1 MVNRIEAKESVDLIH
16 GINRTFSTGVTMNRY
31 IVTPGSGTLCLSRGR
46 LYVIGEFGGVSASC
60 LLNGAL
66 GRDVSRN
73 VSMCSI
79 TRLAFSPTLSTYTG
93 YTGFTA
99 TWMKYL
105 PHGNRPRCYYRRAST
120 TCRSKFHLLRIYF
133 VLSSFSRIPRILV
146 YLRYTSFRI
155 LESLLFISL
164 LKFWGTEI
172 RFNCFKYFRYFTNS
186 SIKL

>member
-1 MVNRIEAKESVDLIH
+1 
-16 GINRTFSTGVTMNRY
+16 MNRY
-31 IVTPGSGTLCLSRGR
+31 MPGSGTLCLSRGC

-60 LLNGAL
+60 LLNGVL

-79 TRLAFSPTLSTYTG
+79 TRLAFSPTLNTYTG

-120 TCRSKFHLLRIYF
+120 TCRSEFHLLRIYF
-133 VLSSFSRIPRILV
+133 VLSSFSRIPRIQSISPL
-146 YLRYTSFRI
+146 YEFQNFRI
-155 LESLLFISL
+155 FSLYLIVEILKYQNSTALNTLDISQIQVSNYKIFVCVCL
-164 LKFWGTEI
+164 ICERYLDNLKQY
-172 RFNCFKYFRYFTNS
+172 RFFPR
-186 SIKL
+186 I